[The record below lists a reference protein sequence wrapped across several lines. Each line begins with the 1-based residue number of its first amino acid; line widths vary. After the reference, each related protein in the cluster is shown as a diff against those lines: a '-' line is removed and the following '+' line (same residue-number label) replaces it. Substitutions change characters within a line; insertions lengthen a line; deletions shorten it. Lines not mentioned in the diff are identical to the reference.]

1 MIYLADFSVIK
12 PDFGLFF
19 WSCIIFALFW
29 ILIGRFAFKPI
40 AQALK
45 KREDDI
51 QDALDESV
59 KAREEMAKMNA
70 QNEALLAE
78 ARTER
83 SKMLKEANETK
94 DSIIK
99 EAKEGAKSEA
109 SKIIENARIEIEN
122 QKKAAIND
130 VKNQAGLMA
139 IEITERLLREE
150 LKDRDSQQKLVD
162 TLVKEINLS

>member
-29 ILIGRFAFKPI
+29 IIIGRFAFKPI

-59 KAREEMAKMNA
+59 KAREEMAKLNA

-94 DSIIK
+94 EAIVK
-99 EAKEGAKSEA
+99 EAKESAKKEA
-109 SKIIENARIEIEN
+109 TKIIENARIEIEN

>member
-51 QDALDESV
+51 QSALDESV
-59 KAREEMAKMNA
+59 KAREEMAAMKA
-70 QNEALLAE
+70 QNESLLAE
-78 ARTER
+78 ARAER
-83 SKMLKEANETK
+83 SKMLKEAGETK
-94 DSIIK
+94 DAIIK
-99 EAKEGAKSEA
+99 EAKAGAKAEA
-109 SKIIENARIEIEN
+109 SKILENARIEIEN
-122 QKKAAIND
+122 QKKAAVNE

-139 IEITERLLREE
+139 IEISEKLLKEE
-150 LKDRDSQQKLVD
+150 LKDPVSQQKLVES
-162 TLVKEINLS
+162 LVKEINLS

>member
-40 AQALK
+40 AQALN

-99 EAKEGAKSEA
+99 EAKEGAKAEA
-109 SKIIENARIEIEN
+109 SKIIENARVEIEN

>member
-12 PDFGLFF
+12 PDFGLFA
-19 WSCIIFALFW
+19 WSCLIFVLFW

-51 QDALDESV
+51 QGALDASV
-59 KAREEMAKMNA
+59 KAREEMAKMKA
-70 QNEALLAE
+70 QNESLLAE
-78 ARTER
+78 ARAER
-83 SKMLKEANETK
+83 SKMLKEASETK
-94 DSIIK
+94 EAIIK

-109 SKIIENARIEIEN
+109 NKILENARIEIES
-122 QKKAAIND
+122 QKKAAITE

-139 IEITERLLREE
+139 IDISERLIREE
-150 LKDRDSQQKLVD
+150 LKDRDRQQKLVESMI
-162 TLVKEINLS
+162 KEINLS

>member
-51 QDALDESV
+51 QSALDESV
-59 KAREEMAKMNA
+59 KAREEMAAMKA
-70 QNEALLAE
+70 QNESLLAE
-78 ARTER
+78 ARAER
-83 SKMLKEANETK
+83 SKMLKEAGETK
-94 DSIIK
+94 DAIIK
-99 EAKEGAKSEA
+99 EAKAGAKAEA
-109 SKIIENARIEIEN
+109 SKILENARIEIEN
-122 QKKAAIND
+122 QKKAAVNE

-139 IEITERLLREE
+139 IEITEKLLKEE
-150 LKDRDSQQKLVD
+150 LKDPASQQKLVEN
-162 TLVKEINLS
+162 LVKEINLS